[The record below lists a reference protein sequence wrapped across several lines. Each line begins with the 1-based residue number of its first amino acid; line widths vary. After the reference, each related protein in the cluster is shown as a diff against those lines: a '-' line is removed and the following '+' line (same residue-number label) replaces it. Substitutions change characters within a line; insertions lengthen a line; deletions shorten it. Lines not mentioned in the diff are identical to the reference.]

1 MSPINRPVKPE
12 LINVHQIRGDK
23 NAIIYL
29 KNADHDVVE
38 GLFYTAKRYGI
49 ATFIFQGQRFDL
61 LRNRDFSFTVGL
73 SDDQEL
79 NPESFT

>member
-1 MSPINRPVKPE
+1 MSPINRTVKPE
-12 LINVHQIRGDK
+12 LINVHQIMGDK

-29 KNADHDVVE
+29 KSADHDVVE

-79 NPESFT
+79 NPESFA

>member
-1 MSPINRPVKPE
+1 MAKLNRPSKPE
-12 LINVHQIRGDK
+12 LINVHQIEGDK

-29 KNADHDVVE
+29 KSADHDIVE

-49 ATFIFQGQRFDL
+49 STFIFQGQRFDL
-61 LRNRDFSFTVGL
+61 IRNRDFSFTVGL

-79 NPESFT
+79 NPESFA